1 MIEKEIHALDRML
14 DRLDYYRLFKVER
27 RAQLP
32 AIQQAYRD
40 ARRRFDPDSFLDAEP
55 EVRAAVDRIARR
67 ITEGYL
73 ALRDP
78 RRRSAYDAALT
89 SGALRYTSELDEA
102 QGQADEAQ
110 GMTANGKRILKALF
124 AEYVSAPELLPE
136 RHLRRWAGAGAVAG
150 PPVGPPLPGRSLV
163 PELGRVVGDYLAGM
177 TDRFAHQEYR
187 RLFSP
192 TTDL

>member
-1 MIEKEIHALDRML
+1 VIEKEIQALDRML

-89 SGALRYTSELDEA
+89 SGALRYTSEIDDA
-102 QGQADEAQ
+102 QSQAADEAH
-110 GMTANGKRILKALF
+110 GLTANGKRF
-124 AEYVSAPELLPE
+124 
-136 RHLRRWAGAGAVAG
+136 
-150 PPVGPPLPGRSLV
+150 
-163 PELGRVVGDYLAGM
+163 AGM
-177 TDRFAHQEYR
+177 SEAEER
-187 RLFSP
+187 RGNLKGAIQHLKMAMTFEPRNAAFKARLERLQKKVS
-192 TTDL
+192 